1 MADPVKDQPRAP
13 RGPRAR
19 GRRVASVIYWATVA
33 GICIAGA
40 AEVSWQV
47 LAQPALPAPYAS
59 CHEGLRAL
67 YGAMVRAREAAA
79 HTDTGEDAALARFRD
94 ALSPEWNYRDGVA
107 LRCKGSAK
115 DEGALDAIERLRYAE
130 EHAVRREAG
139 ELAPLRRRVQAI
151 VDGELGGLPAPAWP
165 LQRPASSSAQS
176 TPSAPSAPPAPSTP
190 PSTPQTPQRAP

>member
-1 MADPVKDQPRAP
+1 MADLVPDKPSTNARS
-13 RGPRAR
+13 GPRAR
-19 GRRVASVIYWATVA
+19 GRRVAAVIYWATVA

-47 LAQPALPAPYAS
+47 LGQPAVPAPYAS

-67 YGAMVRAREAAA
+67 YGSMVRAREAAA
-79 HTDTGEDAALARFRD
+79 HTDTGEEEALARFRD
-94 ALSPEWNYRDGVA
+94 ALKPEWNFRDGIA
-107 LRCKGSAK
+107 LRCRGSAK

-151 VDGELGGLPAPAWP
+151 VDGELGGPLPPTRA
-165 LQRPASSSAQS
+165 ASSAAPSAS
-176 TPSAPSAPPAPSTP
+176 SAPSAPPALSTP
-190 PSTPQTPQRAP
+190 R

>member
-1 MADPVKDQPRAP
+1 MADQVPDKPSTNARTGA
-13 RGPRAR
+13 RAR
-19 GRRVASVIYWATVA
+19 GRRVAAVIYWATVA

-40 AEVSWQV
+40 AEVSVQV
-47 LAQPALPAPYAS
+47 LAQPPAPAPFAS
-59 CHEGLRAL
+59 CHEGLRGL

-94 ALSPEWNYRDGVA
+94 ALTPEWSSRDGIA
-107 LRCKGSAK
+107 LRCRGSAK

-151 VDGELGGLPAPAWP
+151 VDGELGGPLPST
-165 LQRPASSSAQS
+165 RPASSA
-176 TPSAPSAPPAPSTP
+176 PSPSAPPALSTP
-190 PSTPQTPQRAP
+190 R